1 VKPLVKRR
9 QPSGTWIAERFRT
22 AQTKEHVVNTVSIA
36 GGATAAIFAG
46 VSVAAP
52 AGAPLVAPVV
62 APVGAPVADYAQTDA
77 HPATQSDKSM
87 ATPGVTSGEL
97 KTPQPQQSSTPGMTG
112 AAASDTGVPNPGRAR
127 RDQRLPGIGKPGGG
141 ANVH

>member
-1 VKPLVKRR
+1 M
-9 QPSGTWIAERFRT
+9 
-22 AQTKEHVVNTVSIA
+22 NTVSIA
-36 GGATAAIFAG
+36 GGAAAAIFAG
-46 VSVAAP
+46 APVA
-52 AGAPLVAPVV
+52 APVV
-62 APVGAPVADYAQTDA
+62 APVAAPVVEYAQTDS

-87 ATPGVTSGEL
+87 STPGVTSGEL

-127 RDQRLPGIGKPGGG
+127 GDQRLPGIGKPGGG

>member
-1 VKPLVKRR
+1 M
-9 QPSGTWIAERFRT
+9 
-22 AQTKEHVVNTVSIA
+22 NTVSIA

-46 VSVAAP
+46 ASVA
-52 AGAPLVAPVV
+52 APVV
-62 APVGAPVADYAQTDA
+62 APSVAPVLAPVVAPAVNYAQTDA
-77 HPATQSDKSM
+77 HPATQSDKPMS
-87 ATPGVTSGEL
+87 TPGATSGEL

-127 RDQRLPGIGKPGGG
+127 GDQRLPGIGKPGGG

>member
-1 VKPLVKRR
+1 M
-9 QPSGTWIAERFRT
+9 
-22 AQTKEHVVNTVSIA
+22 NTVSIA

-46 VSVAAP
+46 ASIAAP
-52 AGAPLVAPVV
+52 VAPVV
-62 APVGAPVADYAQTDA
+62 APVVAPAVTPVAHYAQTDT

-97 KTPQPQQSSTPGMTG
+97 NTPQPRQSSTPGMTG
-112 AAASDTGVPNPGRAR
+112 AAASDAGVPNPNHAR
-127 RDQRLPGIGKPGGG
+127 GDQRVPGIGKPRGG

>member
-1 VKPLVKRR
+1 M
-9 QPSGTWIAERFRT
+9 
-22 AQTKEHVVNTVSIA
+22 NTLSIA

-46 VSVAAP
+46 ASVAAP
-52 AGAPLVAPVV
+52 AVATVV
-62 APVGAPVADYAQTDA
+62 APVAYYAQTDS
-77 HPATQSDKSM
+77 HPATQSDKAMS
-87 ATPGVTSGEL
+87 TPGVTSGEL

-127 RDQRLPGIGKPGGG
+127 GDQRLPGIGKPGGG